1 MRAAHFPTLLPIPI
15 TMPPPNNLQLGQKEG
30 RIALAVQA
38 YNQGYFSS
46 LRAAA
51 SAYDVPESTL
61 RSRVKGVSSRRDLE
75 PRNRKLTTTEEST
88 LVQWI
93 LSMDQRGLSPRSDFV
108 QRMANLLIE
117 KRSDSS
123 QGSGSGV
130 GKLWVHNF
138 VQRHQ
143 ALTSRY
149 NRKYDYQRAKCED
162 PAIIREW
169 FHLVRN
175 TIAKYGIL
183 DEDIYNFD
191 ETGFQMGVITTAKVI
206 TGAERSNRPVSI
218 QPGNRE
224 WVTAIDC
231 ISSSGWSLPPVIIFE
246 GKVHQ
251 STWYTEALPLDWTI
265 GVSEN
270 GWTDDKLGLVWLQ
283 NVFEK
288 HTAHRI
294 KGNYHLLILNSH
306 GSHVTLEFD
315 LFTKEHSII
324 TLCMPPH
331 SSHLLQPLNVGCFV
345 VLKRLYGRQIES
357 LMHNGVNY
365 IDKQDFLE
373 AYYNARK
380 EMMTQANISSSFAA
394 TGVLL
399 YDPERVLAK
408 LNTQLRTPTPPL
420 ASAIEQGPWAPET
433 LHNAVELELQSKA
446 IKDYLQHRTKSPPS
460 PTEAALDQLVK
471 GCTIAMNSA
480 ILLTE
485 ENRQLRAIN
494 AKQVKKRAKRRTFIA
509 TSRTLT
515 IQEGLEL

>member
-1 MRAAHFPTLLPIPI
+1 
-15 TMPPPNNLQLGQKEG
+15 MPPPTTTSSVQQEG
-30 RIALAVQA
+30 RIALAVEA
-38 YNQGYFSS
+38 LKQGHFTS
-46 LRAAA
+46 LLSAAR
-51 SAYDVPESTL
+51 SYDVPHMTL
-61 RSRVKGVSSRRDLE
+61 RRRVRDIPARRDKR
-75 PRNRKLTTTEEST
+75 PTNYKLTATEELT

-93 LSMDQRGLSPRSDFV
+93 LSMDQRGLAPRPESV
-108 QRMANLLIE
+108 QRMADLLLQ
-117 KRSDSS
+117 KRSNSNSDPNS
-123 QGSGSGV
+123 QV
-130 GKLWVHNF
+130 GQRWVYNF
-138 VQRHQ
+138 VQRHK
-143 ALTSRY
+143 ALQTRY

-162 PAIIREW
+162 PQVIRDW
-169 FHLVRN
+169 FRLVKN
-175 TIAKYGIL
+175 MIAKYGI
-183 DEDIYNFD
+183 EEQDIYNFD
-191 ETGFQMGVITTAKVI
+191 ETGFQMGVISTAKVV
-206 TGAERSNRPVSI
+206 TGAERSNRPVAI

-224 WVTAIDC
+224 WVTTIDC
-231 ISSSGWSLPPVIIFE
+231 ISTAGWSLPPVIIFE
-246 GKVHQ
+246 GKVHI
-251 STWYTEALPLDWTI
+251 STWYTDDLPLDWTI
-265 GVSEN
+265 GVSAN

-288 HTAHRI
+288 HTVHRT
-294 KGNYHLLILNSH
+294 KGVYRLLILDGH

-480 ILLTE
+480 ILLAE

-494 AKQVKKRAKRRTFIA
+494 AKQVKKRAKRRTF
-509 TSRTLT
+509 
-515 IQEGLEL
+515 